1 MLVFIEKIYQTLEIV
16 FEYYSKHL
24 EVRQKY
30 SAARTF
36 LLVFGNVAKQSLSWL
51 IYYLSHTSLSKNS
64 RNHNCEEGY
73 SKVARISSKYTTQ
86 RIFNSL
92 SLVLVILTKHCLI
105 CYIKR
110 FLPEQFFPVN
120 PDKQLH

>member
-36 LLVFGNVAKQSLSWL
+36 FLVFGNVAKQSLSWL

-64 RNHNCEEGY
+64 KNHNCEEGY
-73 SKVARISSKYTTQ
+73 TSNFVKIYHTTNFQ
-86 RIFNSL
+86 LCLLGFGNPDETL
-92 SLVLVILTKHCLI
+92 SLVLDMLHKTLLTGAILSC
-105 CYIKR
+105 
-110 FLPEQFFPVN
+110 ES
-120 PDKQLH
+120 